1 MPVYEYETARVVRT
15 KYPRAASIGKS
26 LAVSAHT
33 WGSQPPD
40 CQRSISTAVPEP
52 PVVFS
57 EAQRVVAVMGGW
69 GEMPRATRFHP
80 ACSDRVRDAL
90 GVDVAVLVGV
100 LDAVEVDEGVAVDEA
115 VAVGVG
121 TAITLV
127 VMCEL
132 PEAG

>member
-1 MPVYEYETARVVRT
+1 M
-15 KYPRAASIGKS
+15 
-26 LAVSAHT
+26 AVSAHT
-33 WGSQPPD
+33 WGSHPPD

-57 EAQRVVAVMGGW
+57 EAQRVVAVTGGW

-80 ACSDRVRDAL
+80 ACRDRVRDAL
-90 GVDVAVLVGV
+90 GVGVAVLVGV
-100 LDAVEVDEGVAVDEA
+100 LDAVAVDDGVAVDEA

-132 PEAG
+132 PKAG